1 MLMRTSY
8 ECGVWVPERRTG
20 VLLGLQKFTCRV
32 SGHNTALGR
41 VRLHICFHSLLN
53 QLIFD
58 LHFSM
63 RRPMDRDNS

>member
-1 MLMRTSY
+1 MRSVGSGTPDWRVA
-8 ECGVWVPERRTG
+8 GF
-20 VLLGLQKFTCRV
+20 QKFTGRV

-58 LHFSM
+58 IHFSM